1 MTDAPDLIAPPSLEA
16 AVVELSTA
24 IGQLRRRMRAAAN
37 PDELNLSQIATLV
50 RLEQSGWMNISDL
63 ARAES
68 MKPQSMGAILA
79 SLEEDGL
86 VKRRPHPTDGRQ
98 VEFALTPKGA
108 EARRRRSAAKHAWL
122 LGAISTLTPAEQKT
136 LISAIALFKRLG
148 DA

>member
-1 MTDAPDLIAPPSLEA
+1 MKDVPDPVAAPSLEA

-24 IGQLRRRMRAAAN
+24 IGQLRRRMRAAAGS
-37 PDELNLSQIATLV
+37 DELSLSQIATLV
-50 RLEQSGWMNISDL
+50 RLEKAAWMTTADL

-79 SLEEDGL
+79 NLEEDGL
-86 VKRRPHPTDGRQ
+86 VERRPHPTDGRQ
-98 VEFALTPKGA
+98 VEFALTPRGA

-136 LISAIALFKRLG
+136 LIAAIALFKRLG
-148 DA
+148 AS